1 MSFRTKNHGRTNLLV
16 PGLLLLL
23 GVVAAWILLKDRPD
37 SPDPANNDPSTTLVG
52 TDETAAKGLEEAT
65 LEGYVPPTTPTR
77 DEQLPIIGN
86 VSGKVH
92 AEAWVE
98 WPSGILV
105 GLELQKTGQVM
116 HSQGISQE
124 DPSFRFDKVEFENYR
139 LTVTGPGML
148 KTAIPITVSAT
159 TANQNIYI
167 PLQPA
172 ASVHGTVKNSDGIAV
187 PEIQVTAIMVT
198 DKPGFYH
205 EPLVSRTDAAG
216 AYLIDGLRPGREYNV
231 FVGTFGNP
239 IGITKTVG
247 VSKYAPKAWA
257 DFEIP
262 LMGRAVITIDFAD
275 GQEVRDE
282 FGKVLR
288 VMAQQEGGESGY
300 SQSLSLSDE
309 WTATFAALPPGE
321 YSFSVYGG
329 SFRRVIKSAGVSH
342 KWETTL
348 TIPVHHLGK
357 GNRPR

>member
-16 PGLLLLL
+16 PGLLLML
-23 GVVAAWILLKDRPD
+23 GVVTAWILLKDDKQNPNH
-37 SPDPANNDPSTTLVG
+37 ANNDPSTSLVG
-52 TDETAAKGLEEAT
+52 PQDHTAEGPDEPFLDGH
-65 LEGYVPPTTPTR
+65 VPPVTPDR
-77 DEQLPIIGN
+77 NDQLPVIGTI
-86 VSGKVH
+86 SGKVH
-92 AEAWVE
+92 AEDWVE

-105 GLELQKTGQVM
+105 TLELQKTGQVM
-116 HSQGISQE
+116 HSQGVSLE
-124 DPSFRFDKVEFENYR
+124 EPGFRFEKVEFENYR
-139 LTVTGPGML
+139 LAVTGPGML
-148 KTAIPITVSAT
+148 KSTIPVTVSAT
-159 TANQNIYI
+159 TAQQNIYI

-172 ASVHGTVKNSDGIAV
+172 ASVHGTVKNADGIVV

-198 DKPGFYH
+198 DKPGYYH
-205 EPLVSRTDAAG
+205 EPLVGQTDAAG
-216 AYLIDGLRPGREYNV
+216 AYLITGLRPGREYQV
-231 FVGTFGNP
+231 FVGTYGNP
-239 IGITKTVG
+239 IGESKTVG

-275 GQEVRDE
+275 GPEVRDE

-288 VMAQQEGGESGY
+288 VMAQKEGSESGY
-300 SQSLSLSDE
+300 SQSLPLNDE